1 MTILSKGNAKL
12 DRSCFIYSHTPVVGC
27 GPWCKDCAKT
37 CYAMNSYKQYKNVK
51 AKWDANLAL
60 SKTNNF
66 YAAFCKELKERKVKK
81 VRLMQAGDFY
91 NDSIINKFYYIIRD
105 NPQVTFYGY
114 TKNKRAYD
122 KLNKLLNCN
131 IIYSFVNGFLN
142 YGSEEYCKLLH
153 KKFGCHIC
161 SLNEEAGEKCM
172 RDCDVCMR
180 KSSAKTGV
188 CFVIHGTKKGDRSY
202 ENSVIEKIKK
212 IK

>member
-66 YAAFCKELKERKVKK
+66 YAAFWKELKERKVKK

-105 NPQVTFYGY
+105 NPQVLVQRTIFKNFPALKCTEMFFTFM
-114 TKNKRAYD
+114 
-122 KLNKLLNCN
+122 
-131 IIYSFVNGFLN
+131 GFFQVL
-142 YGSEEYCKLLH
+142 
-153 KKFGCHIC
+153 
-161 SLNEEAGEKCM
+161 A
-172 RDCDVCMR
+172 
-180 KSSAKTGV
+180 
-188 CFVIHGTKKGDRSY
+188 
-202 ENSVIEKIKK
+202 
-212 IK
+212 